1 MRKIIKKYS
10 RNKIFMVSYETKEG
24 TKYRALYN
32 EGFSRELRPMTQQRI
47 DTLPNTTMY
56 TCRTE
61 LTQRLLANQ
70 CEWCKEEGKPVEV
83 HHVRKLKDLKGKS
96 KWEVKMIA
104 RKRKTMVLCKKCH
117 QDLHAGRLD

>member
-1 MRKIIKKYS
+1 MK
-10 RNKIFMVSYETKEG
+10 
-24 TKYRALYN
+24 
-32 EGFSRELRPMTQQRI
+32 QQQI
-47 DTLPNTTMY
+47 DTLPNKTMY

-70 CEWCKEEGKPVEV
+70 CEWCKEEGKSVEV

-104 RKRKTMVLCKKCH
+104 RKRKTMVLCKTCH
-117 QDLHAGRLD
+117 QDLHAGKLD